1 MLRILIKYPIFCQ
14 FNNKRQRRIFK
25 IGITYSFLGVIYLH
39 REAYRR
45 NIRIGRQNYGQ
56 VFCTQ
61 CGERLGRIILR
72 DYKYL
77 FLVIYVNAELRL
89 FIGQKKA
96 ILIQQKI
103 II

>member
-1 MLRILIKYPIFCQ
+1 M
-14 FNNKRQRRIFK
+14 
-25 IGITYSFLGVIYLH
+25 H